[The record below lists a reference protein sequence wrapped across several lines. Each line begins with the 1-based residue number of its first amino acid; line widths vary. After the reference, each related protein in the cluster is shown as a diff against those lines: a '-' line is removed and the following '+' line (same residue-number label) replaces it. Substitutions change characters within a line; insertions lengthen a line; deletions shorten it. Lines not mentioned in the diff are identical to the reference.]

1 MAASRHTRSEG
12 PSQSCRVSAM
22 RTVGGRR
29 TGRAAPTN
37 GANCAPS
44 LCPIDCP
51 PLEGVGSGL
60 LSLSSSRAPTGSPAL
75 IEASLRG
82 LGRELRAEAPELLS
96 FLQPLLPDGDLGDGP
111 VGGRGDETDTLF
123 PTPDYDRHPYYS
135 ALARPDEALRARAVE
150 RFFESFSV
158 IVRAEQAFAQKASR
172 SGRLE
177 RALDTPRTPALA
189 ALEDAGIWRFRLSPT
204 ELNQTLERSEP
215 AAQTLEARR
224 VALPPEK
231 RGVEGVLQ
239 LLAEHAS
246 QGADFEFYDGLLQN
260 HDIYQ
265 VLEQYYGCP
274 FRLLAVSLQ
283 INSGDDTGIA
293 RVCSYPD
300 GRRAPSYYMHID
312 SAVGVVKILMY
323 RTGRVT
329 ADTGA
334 FRYVPG
340 SHLTL
345 DPVQRAIRKACDKA
359 GLDGLKD
366 EARAMF
372 MALPP
377 CLRRKANFGNDL
389 LPEAGMIADALLA
402 REIALEGEAG
412 EGFLADING
421 AHRGNLHADP
431 SGRREM
437 FKFVLKG
444 GK

>member
-1 MAASRHTRSEG
+1 MSLQS
-12 PSQSCRVSAM
+12 PSY
-22 RTVGGRR
+22 
-29 TGRAAPTN
+29 
-37 GANCAPS
+37 
-44 LCPIDCP
+44 
-51 PLEGVGSGL
+51 
-60 LSLSSSRAPTGSPAL
+60 APTGSPAL

-82 LGRELRAEAPELLS
+82 LGRELRAEAPDLFPL
-96 FLQPLLPDGDLGDGP
+96 LQPLLPDGDLDDGP
-111 VGGRGDETDTLF
+111 TVEANGELDALF
-123 PTPDYDRHPYYS
+123 PAPDYDRHPYYS
-135 ALARPDEALRARAVE
+135 ALSRPDGDLRARAVE
-150 RFFESFSV
+150 RFFESFSN
-158 IVRAEQAFAQKASR
+158 IVRAEQAFALRASK

-177 RALDTPRTPALA
+177 RPADVARSPALA
-189 ALEDAGIWRFRLSPT
+189 ALEDAGVWRFRLSPS
-204 ELNQTLERSEP
+204 ELDETLERSEP
-215 AAQTLEARR
+215 AAQSLEARR
-224 VALPPEK
+224 LTLSPKK

-246 QGADFEFYDGLLQN
+246 QNADFAFYDGLLHS
-260 HDIYQ
+260 HDVYRT
-265 VLEQYYGCP
+265 LEQYYGCP

-312 SAVGVVKILMY
+312 SAVGVLKILMY
-323 RTGRVT
+323 RSGKVT
-329 ADTGA
+329 AENGA
-334 FRYVPG
+334 FSYVPG
-340 SHLTL
+340 SHRTL
-345 DPVQRAIRKACDKA
+345 NPVQRAIRKACDKA

-366 EARAMF
+366 ETRASF

-389 LPEAGMIADALLA
+389 LPETGMSTTALLA

-437 FKFVLKG
+437 FKFVLKAE
-444 GK
+444 K